1 MHTSD
6 SSHSL
11 APQDTVCYTFLQ
23 YIVMQGSEREAFVET
38 RATQLLKGTLDMCLL
53 ATIAQRPC
61 YGYEMVQ
68 RLAQQGL
75 ALVSEGSIYPLLS
88 RLQQRGYLEGYL
100 VPSTDGPPRKYYRLT
115 PTGAEQLA
123 AWQAEWDRF
132 AQAVAQILKG
142 ARSDVDPRSADPRPG
157 LRPQ

>member
-1 MHTSD
+1 MW
-6 SSHSL
+6 
-11 APQDTVCYTFLQ
+11 YTLLQ
-23 YIVMQGSEREAFVET
+23 CIVLQECERKTFVEA
-38 RATQLLKGTLDMCLL
+38 RLTQLLKGTLDMCLL

-88 RLQQRGYLEGYL
+88 RLQKRGYLEGYL
-100 VPSTDGPPRKYYRLT
+100 VPSTDGPPRKYYRLL
-115 PTGAEQLA
+115 PKGAAQLA
-123 AWQAEWDRF
+123 EWQAEWDSF
-132 AQAVAQILKG
+132 AQAVSQILKG
-142 ARSDVDPRSADPRPG
+142 APADVDPQSAHPQPD

>member
-1 MHTSD
+1 M
-6 SSHSL
+6 
-11 APQDTVCYTFLQ
+11 
-23 YIVMQGSEREAFVET
+23 EA
-38 RATQLLKGTLDMCLL
+38 RSTQLLRGTLDMCLL
-53 ATIAQRPC
+53 AIIAQRPC

-88 RLQQRGYLEGYL
+88 RLQQRGSIEGYA

-115 PTGAEQLA
+115 LTGAAQLA
-123 AWQAEWDRF
+123 EWQAEWDSF
-132 AQAVAQILKG
+132 AQAVSQILKG
-142 ARSDVDPRSADPRPG
+142 VHADVDHRSAHPQPD